1 MLKALSTCILT
12 AVMPGM
18 AAWAETALP
27 AETPLA
33 RVDKKMPMLEF
44 FRAGSVIPKSSIVEY
59 DGPRITA
66 LLTAAAITV
75 SGPQSITGTLLN
87 IYLYGK
93 GGETTHFYSGEAAY
107 FLDKNLVISLRE
119 TTLEE
124 KSFSARG
131 TGLYLNT
138 ETRQGI
144 LLGPVHTA
152 IHMDQLKLNK

>member
-1 MLKALSTCILT
+1 MLKALSTGFLA

-18 AAWAETALP
+18 TAWAETALP

-33 RVDKKMPMLEF
+33 HVDKKMPMLEF

-59 DGPRITA
+59 DGPHITA
-66 LLTAAAITV
+66 LLTAAAMTV

-93 GGETTHFYSGEAAY
+93 NGQDVHFFSGEAIY
-107 FLDKNLVISLRE
+107 FLDKNLVVSHQE

-144 LLGPVHTA
+144 LLGPVQTT
-152 IHMDQLKLNK
+152 IHMDQLKFNK